1 MSPYSFAGNSPIAF
15 IDYEGEHP
23 LVAFAV
29 IGFFVGGATEF
40 VRQVL
45 EGVFTGKSLKES
57 FKKVDWADVLNAG
70 VFTSLD
76 VMSLGMSKLLTGSA
90 HAALNAEFDYKL
102 YDEDGNWI
110 KNGMGRSKYG
120 FGSGKHEKD
129 KKEVIKDGVLG
140 MVSTSIDLLA
150 DLGGKVAQV
159 LDDHMT
165 DGQRKVVEGLV
176 QTFGVDEY
184 TYPMTDQAAGLA
196 LTPHDSYVGVE
207 MDKLYDRAQPSHTRK
222 VNRMR
227 HHRIRDTNKK
237 INLKRPKSSTKL
249 HSPYKDLQ
257 FTDHAHNNYKKR

>member
-1 MSPYSFAGNSPIAF
+1 M
-15 IDYEGEHP
+15 
-23 LVAFAV
+23 
-29 IGFFVGGATEF
+29 T
-40 VRQVL
+40 
-45 EGVFTGKSLKES
+45 
-57 FKKVDWADVLNAG
+57 
-70 VFTSLD
+70 
-76 VMSLGMSKLLTGSA
+76 LGLSKLGTSSA
-90 HAALNAEFDYKL
+90 HAALNAEFDFKL
-102 YDEDGNWI
+102 YDENGDWI
-110 KNGMGRSKYG
+110 KNGDGRSVYG
-120 FGSGKHEKD
+120 FGSGKH
-129 KKEVIKDGVLG
+129 KKENKEVLKDGILG

-176 QTFGVDEY
+176 QTFKEKDY
-184 TYPMTDQAAGLA
+184 TYPIIDQAAGLA